1 MKKPQLMIQQLNTT
15 IDLLEESGKTR
26 RQLIDTLLDILDE
39 RDTAIDDL
47 NCEIK
52 RLKCRIEAHGPT
64 LNVKRAD

>member
-47 NCEIK
+47 TSEIK
-52 RLKCRIEAHGPT
+52 RLKSRIEHHGPT
-64 LNVKRAD
+64 ENEKRAD